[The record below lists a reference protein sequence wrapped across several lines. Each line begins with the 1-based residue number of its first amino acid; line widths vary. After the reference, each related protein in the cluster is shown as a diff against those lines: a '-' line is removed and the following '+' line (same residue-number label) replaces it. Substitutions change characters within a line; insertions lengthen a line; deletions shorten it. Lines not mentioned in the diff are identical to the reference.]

1 MVSHSIQRKR
11 PALDVPF
18 AERAFTFGQA
28 CKILTVC
35 ENTARTLIRKGELE
49 SFRVGRRHL
58 VSGRAIKAYMAIRE
72 KAARR
77 TVPS

>member
-1 MVSHSIQRKR
+1 MAAEKFQRKR

-18 AERAFTFGQA
+18 AERAFTFEHA

-58 VSGRAIKAYMAIRE
+58 VSGRALKAYMAARE